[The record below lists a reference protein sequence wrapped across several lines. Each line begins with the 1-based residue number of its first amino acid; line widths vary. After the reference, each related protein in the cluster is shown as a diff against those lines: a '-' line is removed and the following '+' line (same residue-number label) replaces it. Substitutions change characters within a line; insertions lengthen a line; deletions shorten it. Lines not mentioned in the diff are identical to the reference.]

1 MNSLNHENTQAL
13 RQAGHMLAYLKN
25 QLSPAEIEQT
35 EDLMAADPLY
45 QLAMEQLAVSLDQ
58 NPALSAVD
66 LEAREQSM
74 VSVLAESKA
83 AFVKQSPTAV
93 PTGGNRFWNQLPV
106 WQKALAGILVLLL
119 AGVLFFPRQGPVG
132 LHKAPALN
140 LVPDEDVR
148 TAEIFDQTCIASFG
162 IGRNQTVSLHSA
174 FVEHYSMGNY
184 AEASRQFELL
194 QGNAELTAE
203 CKGMTLFY
211 LAKSLMAQKAYEDA
225 SRTFGSVLR
234 YTDLSPGIRNASHW
248 YLANLYLLE
257 NDHTKAK
264 FHLEEI
270 LEFQDASHEAHLPAL
285 LFKTYLEDARQYL
298 ADLSG

>member
-13 RQAGHMLAYLKN
+13 REAGHMLAYLKN
-25 QLSPAEIEQT
+25 QLSLAEIEQT
-35 EDLMAADPLY
+35 EDLMEADPLY
-45 QLAMEQLAVSLDQ
+45 ELAMEQLAVSLDQ
-58 NPALSAVD
+58 NPALSVAD
-66 LEAREQSM
+66 LKAGEQM
-74 VSVLAESKA
+74 MGPLLAESKEV
-83 AFVKQSPTAV
+83 FVNQPQAGKD
-93 PTGGNRFWNQLPV
+93 RFWNQLPV
-106 WQKALAGILVLLL
+106 WQKALAGILLLVV
-119 AGVLFFPRQGPVG
+119 AGIFFFPRRGPVG

-162 IGRNQTVSLHSA
+162 IGRNQTVTLQSA

-203 CKGMTLFY
+203 CKGMALFY

-234 YTDLSPGIRNASHW
+234 YTDLSPGIRNACHW

-264 FHLEEI
+264 FHLEEL